1 MQPGEE
7 KAWQSISEASPDIIC
22 NNAGTRFDTA
32 AGRYILTSYG
42 MDFSISPGEKL
53 IESGAADSGL
63 LLGRFSYFFR
73 LSVLRYLVDAK
84 DISLSGRLVK
94 PENLTG
100 GLNFFSSGSHVLPL
114 DRVAAKYAGDVEGFV
129 EKCIHF
135 GGERVQYGDAAFVL
149 LPFARIPV
157 TIILWAAD
165 DEFDARVDLLLD
177 PSCELQ
183 LPIDI
188 IWNICMMSL
197 LMLL

>member
-7 KAWQSISEASPDIIC
+7 KAWQSINEASPDIIC
-22 NNAGTRFDTA
+22 NNAGTRFDA
-32 AGRYILTSYG
+32 ATGRYILASYG
-42 MDFSISPGEKL
+42 MDFSISPVEKL
-53 IESGAADSGL
+53 IESDAADSGL

-84 DISLSGRLVK
+84 DIGFSGRLVK

-100 GLNFFSSGSHVLPL
+100 GLLFFSSGSHVLPL
-114 DRVAAKYAGDVEGFV
+114 GRVADKYSNDVKGFI
-129 EKCIHF
+129 EKCVHF
-135 GGERVQYGDAAFVL
+135 GGQPVKYGDAAFVL
-149 LPFARIPV
+149 LPFPRIPV

-165 DEFDARVDLLLD
+165 EEFDARVDILLD
-177 PSCELQ
+177 TSCELH

>member
-7 KAWQSISEASPDIIC
+7 KAWHSINEASPDIVC
-22 NNAGTRFDTA
+22 NNAGTRFDAA
-32 AGRYILTSYG
+32 AGQYILTSYG
-42 MDFSISPGEKL
+42 MFFSISPGEKL
-53 IESGAADSGL
+53 IESSAADSGL

-84 DISLSGRLVK
+84 DICLSGKLVK

-114 DRVAAKYAGDVEGFV
+114 DRVAGKYAGDVKGFM
-129 EKCIHF
+129 EKCVHF
-135 GGERVQYGDAAFVL
+135 GGEPVQYGDAAFVL
-149 LPFARIPV
+149 LPFPRIPV

-177 PSCELQ
+177 TSCELQ